1 VRQTI
6 QVAISESDFLGQVIE
21 LARVLGWFAHH
32 VRPAFSKRGWRT
44 PVQGDVGFLDLVL
57 VSGVRGRVIFAEVKS
72 EKGRLTYEQKAWIAA
87 LKDAGQE
94 VYVWKPSDWER
105 IAEIVR

>member
-1 VRQTI
+1 MKQAN
-6 QVAISESDFLGQVIE
+6 QANISEAEFLAQIIE
-21 LARVLGWFAHH
+21 LARLLGWFAHH
-32 VRPAFSKRGWRT
+32 VRPARSNKGWST

-57 VSGVRGRVIFAEVKS
+57 VSGVRGRVIFAEAKS

-94 VYVWKPSDWER
+94 VYVWRPRGIEG
-105 IAEIVR
+105 IAETLR